1 LIKAYKEL
9 ISDPKCSLAI
19 QNILKKQDK
28 KIYVN
33 KIIKKQLS
41 YDAMILNENYNL
53 THLDVWVFCNYM
65 NLPVILFSDI
75 SDKSTHMKI
84 YNDMQVKT
92 NHIVLGGDVEND
104 SFIFLKSNHI
114 QSGDINFISFSIIT
128 PGLKINEINNLTIIK
143 KDLKESLQSFKI
155 KLKIKNE
162 LPK

>member
-1 LIKAYKEL
+1 M
-9 ISDPKCSLAI
+9 ISNPKCSLAI

-28 KIYVN
+28 KLYIN

-41 YDAMILNENYNL
+41 YDSMILNENYNL

-75 SDKSTHMKI
+75 SDKSSHMKI

-92 NHIVLGGDVEND
+92 NHIVLGGDVETD

-114 QSGDINFISFSIIT
+114 QNGDIHFISFSIIT

-143 KDLKESLQSFKI
+143 KDLKESLQSFKV
-155 KLKIKNE
+155 KLKIKN
-162 LPK
+162 